1 MTRLFETLRHKW
13 IALPGVFLV
22 AIGAGLWGTDGL
34 FRRGLAL
41 ELPAATVVFW
51 EHLILVMITAPLI
64 VRFYR
69 TRPRLAPRDIVALL
83 LVGVGASA
91 VATMLFTEAFSYGNP
106 TTPLLLQKLQP
117 VVAILGAY
125 VLLRERLLPR
135 YGVYFLLAVGS
146 AYLISFSDP
155 SNVSVNQLAPAL
167 LAIGAASLW
176 GLGTVLGRHLTAK
189 IEPNQLTALRF
200 AIGLPATALIVGWRG
215 ETSIATGIGFGD
227 FGTLVALALIPGLA
241 ALAIYYRGLS
251 GTPASAATL
260 AELAFPLTA
269 ILIGWAVFD
278 TVPTRTQWL
287 GITVLAVT
295 ILTMSRAA
303 RQTPEALGVRGP
315 GSAVSSQLRPG
326 SEQGAA

>member
-1 MTRLFETLRHKW
+1 MTNLAETLKRSW
-13 IALPGVFLV
+13 YALPGVLMV
-22 AIGAGLWGTDGL
+22 AIGAGLWGTDAL

-51 EHLILVMITAPLI
+51 EHLILVVITAPLV
-64 VRFYR
+64 VRFVR
-69 TRPRLAPRDIVALL
+69 NRPQLNGRDLLALL

-117 VVAILGAY
+117 VIAILGAY
-125 VLLRERLLPR
+125 LLLRERLLPR
-135 YGVYFLLAVGS
+135 YGVYFVLAVGS

-155 SNVSVNQLAPAL
+155 TNVSVSELAPAL
-167 LAIGAASLW
+167 LAVGAAALW

-200 AIGLPATALIVGWRG
+200 AIGLPASAIIVGWRG
-215 ETSIATGIGFGD
+215 ETAAATGIGLGD
-227 FGTLVALALIPGLA
+227 FGTLIALALVPGLA

-251 GTPASAATL
+251 GTPAAAATL

-269 ILIGWAVFD
+269 ILIGWSVFD
-278 TVPTRTQWL
+278 TVPTGTQWL
-287 GITVLAVT
+287 GILVLAAT
-295 ILTMSRAA
+295 IVTMSRAA
-303 RQTPEALGVRGP
+303 QAAPEALGVRAP
-315 GSAVSSQLRPG
+315 PRPPTGSLVPEPERGLA
-326 SEQGAA
+326 